1 MHKSN
6 LIIFIAE
13 LVGTFGLVI
22 AATVSVVYDGR
33 FGQILGPIGNA
44 VVHFVGISTM
54 IFVFGKYSM
63 AHLNPAVTIG
73 FFISGYIKAKKIPLY
88 FVAQTIGAIL
98 GSLFVKQVV
107 GNYGNLGLNF
117 PNYQYSIPLFYGIE
131 ILATV
136 FLMGGILI
144 VVSKKK
150 LPMAIISIVISAII
164 AFDVFFLSPISGAS
178 MNPIRSVAPALLSGI
193 LDDLWLYLTA
203 PFIGSIIVALIYRNK
218 FSKNLLSNSSVQL

>member
-44 VVHFVGISTM
+44 VVHFIGISIM

-73 FFISGYIKAKKIPLY
+73 FFISGYIDAKKIPLY

-107 GNYGNLGLNF
+107 GNYANLGLNF

-150 LPMAIISIVISAII
+150 LPMAIISTVISAII
-164 AFDVFFLSPISGAS
+164 ALDVFFLSPISGAS
-178 MNPIRSVAPALLSGI
+178 MNPIRSVAPALVSGI

-218 FSKNLLSNSSVQL
+218 FSKNLPPNSSV

>member
-22 AATVSVVYDGR
+22 AATISVVYDGR

-44 VVHFVGISTM
+44 VIHFIGISIM

-218 FSKNLLSNSSVQL
+218 FSKNSLSNSSV

>member
-22 AATVSVVYDGR
+22 AATISVVYDGR

-44 VVHFVGISTM
+44 VVHFIGIFIM

-63 AHLNPAVTIG
+63 AHFNPAVTIG
-73 FFISGYIKAKKIPLY
+73 YFISGHIDAKKIPLY

-150 LPMAIISIVISAII
+150 LPMAIISTVISAII
-164 AFDVFFLSPISGAS
+164 ALDVFFLSPISGAS

-218 FSKNLLSNSSVQL
+218 FSKNLLSNSSV

>member
-218 FSKNLLSNSSVQL
+218 FSKNLLSNSSV

>member
-44 VVHFVGISTM
+44 VVHFIGISAM

-73 FFISGYIKAKKIPLY
+73 FFISGYIDAKKIPLY
-88 FVAQTIGAIL
+88 FVAQAIGGIL

-117 PNYQYSIPLFYGIE
+117 PNYKYPIPFFYGIE

-150 LPMAIISIVISAII
+150 LPMAIISTVISGII
-164 AFDVFFLSPISGAS
+164 ALDVFFLSPISGAS

-203 PFIGSIIVALIYRNK
+203 PFIGSAIVALIYRKK
-218 FSKNLLSNSSVQL
+218 FSKNLLSNSSV

>member
-6 LIIFIAE
+6 SIIFIAE
-13 LVGTFGLVI
+13 LIGTFGLVI
-22 AATVSVVYDGR
+22 AATISVVYDGR

-44 VVHFVGISTM
+44 VVHFIGIFIM

-63 AHLNPAVTIG
+63 AHFNPAVTIG
-73 FFISGYIKAKKIPLY
+73 FFISGHIDAKKIPLY

-136 FLMGGILI
+136 FLMGCILI

-150 LPMAIISIVISAII
+150 LPMAIISTVISAII
-164 AFDVFFLSPISGAS
+164 ALDVFFLSPISGAS
-178 MNPIRSVAPALLSGI
+178 MNPIRSAAPALLSGI

-218 FSKNLLSNSSVQL
+218 FSKNLLSNSSV

>member
-1 MHKSN
+1 MAYSN
-6 LIIFIAE
+6 LQIFIVE
-13 LVGTFGLVI
+13 LIGTFGLVI
-22 AATVSVVYDGR
+22 VSTVSVVYDGR

-44 VVHFVGISTM
+44 LVHFIGISIM

-63 AHLNPAVTIG
+63 AHFNPAVTIG
-73 FFISGYIKAKKIPLY
+73 FFISGYIESKKIPFY
-88 FVAQTIGAIL
+88 FVAQAIGGIL

-117 PNYQYSIPLFYGIE
+117 PNYQYSIPFFYGIE

-150 LPMAIISIVISAII
+150 LPQAIISIVISGII
-164 AFDVFFLSPISGAS
+164 ALDVFFLSPISGAS
-178 MNPIRSVAPALLSGI
+178 MNPIRSIAPALLSGI
-193 LDDLWLYLTA
+193 FDDLWLYLTA
-203 PFIGSIIVALIYRNK
+203 PFIGSAIVALIYRKK
-218 FSKNLLSNSSVQL
+218 FSKNLVSNSSV